1 MTQDTSPRVFA
12 FQTEFTPTGDIVG
25 GANRKF
31 FTRDEVDQMSASAR
45 TEGEKSA
52 QARGYASIDR
62 ITGHLAPIAPQLA
75 ALAETLRRE
84 AAELALVAASRI
96 AGQALDANGAK
107 VAAEAVAAAVR
118 LLKNTPNVIV
128 SAAADA
134 APEIER
140 RLDTL
145 RKEGRVSAIA
155 FTPDAKAKPGDWR
168 VEWAEGSIGFSRE
181 DVEAAINAIIEARL
195 DDPVAPQ
202 LELFSVA

>member
-1 MTQDTSPRVFA
+1 MTQNPATRVFA

-31 FTRDEVDQMSASAR
+31 FTREEVEQMSASAR

-52 QARGYASIDR
+52 QARGFASIDR
-62 ITGHLAPIAPQLA
+62 ITGHLAPIAPQLSL
-75 ALAETLRRE
+75 LAETLRRE
-84 AAELALVAASRI
+84 AAELALVAARRI
-96 AGQALDANGAK
+96 AGHALDANGARL
-107 VAAEAVAAAVR
+107 AAEAVAAAVR
-118 LLKNTPNVIV
+118 LLKNAPNVIV
-128 SAAADA
+128 TAAADA

-168 VEWAEGSIGFSRE
+168 IEWAEGSVGFSRE

-195 DDPVAPQ
+195 EDPVAPQ

>member
-1 MTQDTSPRVFA
+1 MTQETPPRVFA
-12 FQTEFTPTGDIVG
+12 FQTEFTPTGDIIG

-31 FTRDEVDQMSASAR
+31 YTRDEVEQMSASAR
-45 TEGEKSA
+45 TEGEKQA

-62 ITGHLAPIAPQLA
+62 IAGHLAPVAPQLA

-84 AAELALVAASRI
+84 AAELALIAAARI
-96 AGQALDANGAK
+96 AGHALDASGAK
-107 VAAEAVAAAVR
+107 VAAEAVASAVR
-118 LLKNTPNVIV
+118 LLKNAPNVIV
-128 SAAADA
+128 SAAPDA

-140 RLDTL
+140 RLDAL

-168 VEWAEGSIGFSRE
+168 VEWAEGSVGFTRE
-181 DVEAAINAIIEARL
+181 DVEAAINAVIEARL
-195 DDPVAPQ
+195 QDPVAPQ

>member
-1 MTQDTSPRVFA
+1 MTQNPSTRVFA
-12 FQTEFTPTGDIVG
+12 FQTEFTPAGDIVG
-25 GANRKF
+25 GVNRKF
-31 FTRDEVDQMSASAR
+31 FTREEVDQMSASAR

-52 QARGYASIDR
+52 QARGFASIDR
-62 ITGHLAPIAPQLA
+62 IAGHLAPIAPQLA
-75 ALAETLRRE
+75 LLAETLRRE
-84 AAELALVAASRI
+84 AAELALIAASRI

-107 VAAEAVAAAVR
+107 IAAEAVAAAVR
-118 LLKNTPNVIV
+118 LLKNAPNVIV

-155 FTPDAKAKPGDWR
+155 FTPDANAKPGDWR
-168 VEWAEGSIGFSRE
+168 VEWGEGSVGFSRE

-195 DDPVAPQ
+195 EDPVAPQ